1 MLPTGLPFIKQ
12 FGSEMLGLA
21 RLTLPTHGPERIAA
35 VRCVKG
41 WAGSAFGGPAKFNS
55 ASWAR
60 HWGSNGGVMTNI
72 SQKAAERAAITAAAA
87 ADPARRPRPSPGPLA
102 GIRVADFC
110 WMGVGAIATRMLAD
124 LGAQVIR
131 IEDRKRLD
139 MPRRLPINK
148 TAGARAYGDEDPDP
162 DPNAGGLFNN
172 FNRNKLGI
180 TLNMRNPRG
189 RELCERLIARSSV
202 VTENFAPGVMERWG
216 LVYDRIRALTPEP
229 ILARMSGYGH
239 SGPHADFKSYGP
251 VVQAVSG
258 LSHISGLPG
267 REPSGWG
274 LSYMDNMAAF
284 YNAAALLTAIHHRN
298 ATGTGTE
305 IDLSAVETGI
315 TLLGPVML
323 DVTVNGRRTREGNF
337 PPGNRVEYP
346 DAAPHGVYPA
356 LGEDRWIALAIMTE
370 DDWKALVAELG
381 HPDWAADPRFAT
393 QRLRHANQ
401 DTLDPLV
408 AAATAQRDRHEL
420 MHRLQSRGVAAA
432 AVQTA
437 QDICDHDPQIAQS
450 GVLFELDHPV
460 IGPARF
466 EGLPIRFSRLQVDN
480 WRSAPLL
487 GEDNAWVAA
496 HILGLAPDEFE
507 QDVAE
512 GVFG

>member
-1 MLPTGLPFIKQ
+1 MAT
-12 FGSEMLGLA
+12 
-21 RLTLPTHGPERIAA
+21 
-35 VRCVKG
+35 
-41 WAGSAFGGPAKFNS
+41 
-55 ASWAR
+55 
-60 HWGSNGGVMTNI
+60 I
-72 SQKAAERAAITAAAA
+72 SPKAAERAAITAAAA
-87 ADPARRPRPSPGPLA
+87 SDPARRPRPSPGPLA

-180 TLNMRNPRG
+180 TLNMRHPRG

-216 LVYDRIRALTPEP
+216 LVYDRIRELTPEP
-229 ILARMSGYGH
+229 IMARMSGYGH
-239 SGPHADFKSYGP
+239 TGPHADFKSYGP

-298 ATGTGTE
+298 ATGQGTE

-323 DVTVNGRRTREGNF
+323 DVTVNGRRTRGGDF
-337 PPGNRVEYP
+337 PLGNRVEYP

-356 LGEDRWIALAIMTE
+356 LGQDRWVALAITTE
-370 DDWKALVAELG
+370 AEWQALVAELG
-381 HPDWAADPRFAT
+381 QPAWANDPRFAT
-393 QRLRHANQ
+393 QALRHAHQ
-401 DTLDPLV
+401 DALDPLV

-420 MHRLQSRGVAAA
+420 MHRLQARGVAAA

-487 GEDNAWVAA
+487 GEDNAWVATQV
-496 HILGLAPDEFE
+496 LGLDPDEYRR
-507 QDVAE
+507 DVAE